1 VNAPRVSWSS
11 PKSSNNK
18 IAQSVS
24 QQRRLG
30 IVLGLNLPLIAALVI
45 VGLTAHSVGVLAAAG
60 DTAADSVALVIGLI
74 AVKVQ
79 DRSTHPRR
87 SLAIPAAALINGS
100 TLLAVTA
107 LILVGAVR
115 RLCRGAPEVHGLPV
129 LIVSGVTMAVSLV
142 GAWVLGAAAAN
153 EDLHMRSVL
162 LDTLADAAAAGAVAI
177 AGAVIALTGRFFWLD
192 PALTLVV
199 AVVVTVPVI
208 GLCRKAVAAMRGAE
222 ADLSDG

>member
-1 VNAPRVSWSS
+1 VRCESRGRV

-18 IAQSVS
+18 TEQSVS

-30 IVLGLNLPLIAALVI
+30 IVLGLNLSLIAALVI
-45 VGLTAHSVGVLAAAG
+45 VGLAAHSVGVLAAAG
-60 DTAADSVALVIGLI
+60 DTAADSVALVLGLI
-74 AVKVQ
+74 AATVR

-100 TLLAVTA
+100 ALLVVTA
-107 LILVGAVR
+107 LILVEAAR

-129 LIVSGVTMAVSLV
+129 LIVSGVTMSVLLV
-142 GAWVLGAAAAN
+142 GAWVLGASAAN

-177 AGAVIALTGRFFWLD
+177 AGAVIALTGQFFWLD
-192 PALTLVV
+192 PALALLI

-208 GLCRKAVAAMRGAE
+208 GLCRKSVAAMRGAE
-222 ADLSDG
+222 VDFSDG